1 MCVINEVSLFGQI
14 IYSITIGYSRITRH
28 ERVSSIDMEGAAAM
42 PTETATTAEPAF
54 TVDNIHISDADLPPF
69 TDMPFED
76 IEELHLDH
84 PGASDEEYRKR
95 RDHIASL
102 SKKFRETG
110 VITDVEYTEKEQ
122 GIWRHVAERLQELH
136 QKHASPFYLKAKRDL
151 GISTDRIP
159 QLSEMNRRLNE
170 LTNFRLAPVEGL
182 VDTRA
187 FLSWL
192 SWRTMLSTQ
201 YIRHHSRPEYTPEP
215 DIVHEAIGHI
225 PMFTNPNFADYS
237 QFIGHGARVAND
249 EQLEAL
255 GRLYWFTVEFG
266 MVEHEG
272 DVKAYGAGLL
282 SSFGELEHAFS
293 DKVERR
299 PFDLEEVIATPFEYS
314 EMQTLLYVIPSYAEL
329 KEVTRRYITSF

>member
-1 MCVINEVSLFGQI
+1 ML
-14 IYSITIGYSRITRH
+14 
-28 ERVSSIDMEGAAAM
+28 
-42 PTETATTAEPAF
+42 TETATPTEPAF
-54 TVDNIHISDADLPPF
+54 PLDNIHISDTDLPAF

-84 PGASDEEYRKR
+84 PGASDNAYRER
-95 RDHIASL
+95 RDHIAAL

-110 VITDVEYTEKEQ
+110 VITDVEYTEEEQ
-122 GIWRHVAERLQELH
+122 GIWRHVAARLEEAH
-136 QKHASPFYLKAKRDL
+136 QKYASPFYLKAKRDL
-151 GISTDRIP
+151 GISNDRIP
-159 QLSEMNRRLNE
+159 QLSEMNRRLKE

-225 PMFTNPNFADYS
+225 PMFTNPAFADYS
-237 QFIGHGARVAND
+237 QFIGHGARIATD
-249 EQLEAL
+249 EQIEEL
-255 GRLYWFTVEFG
+255 GRLYWYTVEFG
-266 MVEHEG
+266 LVEDEG
-272 DVKAYGAGLL
+272 EIKAYGAGLL

-293 DKVERR
+293 DEVERR
-299 PFDLEEVIATPFEYS
+299 PFDLEQVINHEFTYS
-314 EMQTLLYVIPSYAEL
+314 DMQPVLYVIPSYAEL
-329 KEVTRRYITSF
+329 KEVTRRYISRFKG